1 MTNNKIVI
9 IGGGGF
15 LGNLINYINSQDLYE
30 IYGYTDRTNN
40 GTILGI
46 KYLGND
52 EVLPKLYS
60 EGIQIAVIGVGIKP
74 SGSRL
79 KKELALK
86 TKKIGYKFPAIIS
99 KSAIVHKGVKIG
111 SGCIVRDGSILQYGV
126 ELSQFAMIGDKV
138 IISHHSLIGS
148 YSHIVAGSTIG
159 RDCII
164 GNSVFIGYDSTI
176 MNEISITNNVTVGAK
191 SLVNKNIE
199 SKGVYFGVPIN
210 LK

>member
-79 KKELALK
+79 KKELEGESVLSLEENRSP
-86 TKKIGYKFPAIIS
+86 KKAIATTRSFEKNLIQFEDGDSRKFYEQR
-99 KSAIVHKGVKIG
+99 KM
-111 SGCIVRDGSILQYGV
+111 
-126 ELSQFAMIGDKV
+126 E
-138 IISHHSLIGS
+138 
-148 YSHIVAGSTIG
+148 
-159 RDCII
+159 
-164 GNSVFIGYDSTI
+164 
-176 MNEISITNNVTVGAK
+176 EIN
-191 SLVNKNIE
+191 
-199 SKGVYFGVPIN
+199 
-210 LK
+210 